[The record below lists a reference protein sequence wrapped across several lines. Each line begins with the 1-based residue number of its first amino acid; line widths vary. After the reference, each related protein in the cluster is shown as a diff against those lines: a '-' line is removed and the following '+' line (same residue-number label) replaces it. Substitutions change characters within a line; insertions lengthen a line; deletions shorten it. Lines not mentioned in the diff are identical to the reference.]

1 MKKVIGLLTFL
12 LVFVVGL
19 GFFYSKDS
27 CVMEFFIREF
37 NTTVNI
43 TTKPQ
48 NIENNI
54 IEIQKIAKKNKI
66 SFIKEVYIPK
76 NSLKEKQKINIFI
89 YLDDATWFKKSFK
102 NIDIDEN
109 DNGINKFKNVN
120 KNSLLT
126 SKKIDFIDYSKI
138 ENLIFNGDYHIKGTP
153 SNVQKFINE
162 LNSRQDLGIDTS
174 VDKSFSVA
182 SEVTQKQAIL
192 YVMLILVIIFAL
204 LFSIV
209 IYNSSLSKE
218 ISIISLLG
226 HDKLSFCYKKAMNL
240 LEIPILISLIGMFSF
255 LFYLTNPDS
264 MIGFLISIKPILLLL
279 GVIGFTLILFYF
291 LMLYFRVKNV
301 STISWLKGYKKRYK
315 ISPVIFKV
323 ISFSVVLYLFV
334 VTVFGLSDYVTSTSY
349 FDAWEKSKN
358 YANIACAW
366 PWTYVENDDKFE
378 KIVVPKLNNLWD
390 ELDSKGAILFFAPNI
405 QYENDDEYLDKQAFR
420 GRYAYIN
427 QNYLELNRLFDAQD
441 KPLDNYTSNS
451 NEWIIFVPENISIT
465 DNDRQNIRKSHVFNC
480 TTKQENVS
488 EKYIKIK
495 GNQQVFTF
503 DSQQKINSPDILN
516 YALIMVN
523 GKELVATGEIKLP
536 SLVNGKFHP
545 YISNPNKCYEYL
557 KPVIQ
562 KTGSSPYILYVK
574 SVYDEVIEKIEMY
587 KTETIIY
594 LLGFLLS
601 VLVLFVTIKIDEESY
616 FYNYG
621 QRIYVSRLLGYDFK
635 SIHKSKLI
643 QIIVGFIVSVII
655 CFMIILFTIYFRSFG
670 FFEPRDGWSL
680 RKLVICLIMSI
691 ISIIICFI
699 YEIIN
704 VKKNEKSLVRKIKE
718 GN

>member
-19 GFFYSKDS
+19 GFFYSNDS
-27 CVMEFFIREF
+27 RFMEFFIREF

-48 NIENNI
+48 NVENNI
-54 IEIQKIAKKNKI
+54 LEIQKIAKKNKI

-89 YLDDATWFKKSFK
+89 YLNDARWFKKSFK
-102 NIDIDEN
+102 NIDIVED
-109 DNGINKFKNVN
+109 DNGINKFKNVT

-138 ENLIFNGDYHIKGTP
+138 NDYTFNGDYHIKGSP
-153 SNVQKFINE
+153 SDVLEFMNE
-162 LNSRQDLGIDTS
+162 LNNRQDLGIDAI
-174 VDKSFSVA
+174 VDKSFTVA

-204 LFSIV
+204 LFSFV

-226 HDKLSFCYKKAMNL
+226 HNELKFCYKKAVDL
-240 LEIPILISLIGMFSF
+240 LAIPILISWLGMFSF

-264 MIGFLISIKPILLLL
+264 IIGFLISIKPILLLL
-279 GVIGFTLILFYF
+279 GLIGFTLILFYF

-405 QYENDDEYLDKQAFR
+405 QHENDDEYLNNQVFR

-427 QNYLELNRLFDAQD
+427 KNYLELNNLVDEKDR
-441 KPLDNYTSNS
+441 PLAKYTSNS

-488 EKYIKIK
+488 EKYITIK

-523 GKELVATGEIKLP
+523 GKELVPTGEIKLP

-545 YISNPNKCYEYL
+545 YISNPTKCYEYL

-562 KTGSSPYILYVK
+562 KTGSSPYILYVT

-601 VLVLFVTIKIDEESY
+601 VLVLFVTIKIDGESY

-621 QRIYVSRLLGYDFK
+621 QKIYVSRLLGYGFK

-643 QIIVGFIVSVII
+643 QIIVGFIVSVSI

-670 FFEPRDGWSL
+670 FFEPRDGWNL
-680 RKLVICLIMSI
+680 RKLLICLIMSI
-691 ISIIICFI
+691 ISIIICFM

-704 VKKNEKSLVRKIKE
+704 VKKNEKSLVTKIKE

>member
-19 GFFYSKDS
+19 GFFYSNDS
-27 CVMEFFIREF
+27 RFMEFFIREF

-48 NIENNI
+48 NVENNI
-54 IEIQKIAKKNKI
+54 LEIQKIAKKNKI
-66 SFIKEVYIPK
+66 SFVKEVYIPK

-89 YLDDATWFKKSFK
+89 YLNDARWFKKSFK
-102 NIDIDEN
+102 NIDIVED
-109 DNGINKFKNVN
+109 DNGINKFKNVT

-138 ENLIFNGDYHIKGTP
+138 NDYTLNGDYHIKGSP
-153 SNVQKFINE
+153 SDVLEFMNE
-162 LNSRQDLGIDTS
+162 LNNRQDLGIDAI

-204 LFSIV
+204 LFSFV

-226 HDKLSFCYKKAMNL
+226 HNKLKFCYKKAVDL
-240 LEIPILISLIGMFSF
+240 LAIPILISWIGMFGV
-255 LFYLTNPDS
+255 LVYLTNPDS
-264 MIGFLISIKPILLLL
+264 MIGFLISIKQIFLLL
-279 GVIGFTLILFYF
+279 GVIGFSLILFYF
-291 LMLYFRVKNV
+291 FMLYFRVKNV

-315 ISPVIFKV
+315 MSPVIFKV

-358 YANIACAW
+358 YANLACAW

-390 ELDSKGAILFFAPNI
+390 ELDSNGAILFFAPNI
-405 QYENDDEYLDKQAFR
+405 QYENDDEYLNSQAFR

-427 QNYLELNRLFDAQD
+427 ENYLELNSLFDEQD
-441 KPLDNYTSNS
+441 KPLDKYSSNS
-451 NEWIIFVPENISIT
+451 NEWIIFVPENILIT
-465 DNDRQNIRKSHVFNC
+465 EHDRQNIRKSHIFNC
-480 TTKQENVS
+480 TNKKDNVS

-495 GNQQVFTF
+495 GKQHAFTF
-503 DSQQKINSPDILN
+503 DCQQKINRPAKLN
-516 YALIMVN
+516 YVLIMVN
-523 GKELVATGEIKLP
+523 GKELVPTGEIKLP

-545 YISNPNKCYEYL
+545 YISNPNKCFEYL
-557 KPVIQ
+557 KSVIQ
-562 KTGSSPYILYVK
+562 KTGSSPYILYVT

-635 SIHKSKLI
+635 SIHKSKII

-670 FFEPRDGWSL
+670 FFEPRDGWNL
-680 RKLVICLIMSI
+680 RKLVICLIISI

-704 VKKNEKSLVRKIKE
+704 VKKNEKNLVRKIKE

>member
-1 MKKVIGLLTFL
+1 MKKIIGLLTFL
-12 LVFVVGL
+12 LIFVVGL

-27 CVMEFFIREF
+27 RFMEFFIREF

-48 NIENNI
+48 NIGNNI

-89 YLDDATWFKKSFK
+89 YLDDARWFKKSFK
-102 NIDIDEN
+102 NIDIDED
-109 DNGINKFKNVN
+109 DNGINKFKSVN
-120 KNSLLT
+120 KNSFLT
-126 SKKIDFIDYSKI
+126 SKKIDFIDYSRI
-138 ENLIFNGDYHIKGTP
+138 ENLTFNGDYHIKGTP
-153 SNVQKFINE
+153 SNVQKFISE
-162 LNSRQDLGIDTS
+162 LNTRPDLGIDTS

-204 LFSIV
+204 LFSFV

-240 LEIPILISLIGMFSF
+240 LAIPILISWLGMFSF

-279 GVIGFTLILFYF
+279 GLIGFTLILFYF

-315 ISPVIFKV
+315 MSPVIFKV

-334 VTVFGLSDYVTSTSY
+334 VTVFGLRDYVTSTSY

-390 ELDSKGAILFFAPNI
+390 DLDSKGAILFFAPNI
-405 QYENDDEYLDKQAFR
+405 QHENDDEYLNNQFFR

-427 QNYLELNRLFDAQD
+427 KNYLELNNLVDEKDR
-441 KPLDNYTSNS
+441 PLAKYTSNS

-465 DNDRQNIRKSHVFNC
+465 DNDRKNIRKSHIFNC
-480 TTKQENVS
+480 VNQKDDVS

-495 GNQQVFTF
+495 KKQYVFTF
-503 DSQQKINSPDILN
+503 DCQQKINSPDILN

-523 GKELVATGEIKLP
+523 GKELVPTGEIKLP

-562 KTGSSPYILYVK
+562 KTQSSDYILYVT

-601 VLVLFVTIKIDEESY
+601 ALVLFVTIKIDEESY

-621 QRIYVSRLLGYDFK
+621 QRIYVSRLLGYGFK
-635 SIHKSKLI
+635 SIHKSKII

-670 FFEPRDGWSL
+670 FFEPRDGWNL

>member
-19 GFFYSKDS
+19 GFFYSNDS
-27 CVMEFFIREF
+27 RFMEFFIREF

-48 NIENNI
+48 NVENNI
-54 IEIQKIAKKNKI
+54 LEIQKIAKKNKI

-89 YLDDATWFKKSFK
+89 YLEDARWFKKSFK
-102 NIDIDEN
+102 NIDIVED
-109 DNGINKFKNVN
+109 DNGINKFKNVT

-138 ENLIFNGDYHIKGTP
+138 NDYTFNGDYHIKGSP
-153 SNVQKFINE
+153 SDVLEFMNE
-162 LNSRQDLGIDTS
+162 LNNRQDLGIDAI

-192 YVMLILVIIFAL
+192 YVMLILVIIFAI
-204 LFSIV
+204 LFSFV

-226 HDKLSFCYKKAMNL
+226 HNKLKFCYKKAVDL
-240 LEIPILISLIGMFSF
+240 LAIPILISWIGMFGV
-255 LFYLTNPDS
+255 LVYLTNSDS
-264 MIGFLISIKPILLLL
+264 MIGFLISIKQIFLLL
-279 GVIGFTLILFYF
+279 GVIGFSLILFYF
-291 LMLYFRVKNV
+291 FMLYFRVKNV

-315 ISPVIFKV
+315 MSPVIFKV
-323 ISFSVVLYLFV
+323 ISFSIVLYLFV
-334 VTVFGLSDYVTSTSY
+334 VTVFGLSDYITSTSY

-358 YANIACAW
+358 YANLACAW

-390 ELDSKGAILFFAPNI
+390 ELDSNGAILFFAPNI
-405 QYENDDEYLDKQAFR
+405 QYENDDEYLNSQAFR

-427 QNYLELNRLFDAQD
+427 ENYLELNSLFDEQD
-441 KPLDNYTSNS
+441 KPLDKYSSNS
-451 NEWIIFVPENISIT
+451 NEWIIFVPENILIT
-465 DNDRQNIRKSHVFNC
+465 EHDRQNIRKSHIFNC
-480 TTKQENVS
+480 TNKKDNVS

-495 GNQQVFTF
+495 GKQHAFTF
-503 DSQQKINSPDILN
+503 DCQQKINRPAKLN
-516 YALIMVN
+516 YVLIMVN
-523 GKELVATGEIKLP
+523 GKELAPTREIKIP

-545 YISNPNKCYEYL
+545 YIPNPNKGYDYL
-557 KPVIQ
+557 KPAIQ
-562 KTGSSPYILYVK
+562 KTQSSDYILFVT
-574 SVYDEVIEKIEMY
+574 SVYDEVVEKIEMY
-587 KTETIIY
+587 KTETTIY
-594 LLGFLLS
+594 FLGFLLS
-601 VLVLFVTIKIDEESY
+601 VLILFVTIKIDEESY

-621 QRIYVSRLLGYDFK
+621 QKIYVSRLLGYGFK
-635 SIHKSKLI
+635 SIHKSKII

-670 FFEPRDGWSL
+670 FFEPRDGWNL

>member
-1 MKKVIGLLTFL
+1 M
-12 LVFVVGL
+12 
-19 GFFYSKDS
+19 
-27 CVMEFFIREF
+27 
-37 NTTVNI
+37 
-43 TTKPQ
+43 
-48 NIENNI
+48 
-54 IEIQKIAKKNKI
+54 
-66 SFIKEVYIPK
+66 
-76 NSLKEKQKINIFI
+76 
-89 YLDDATWFKKSFK
+89 
-102 NIDIDEN
+102 
-109 DNGINKFKNVN
+109 
-120 KNSLLT
+120 
-126 SKKIDFIDYSKI
+126 
-138 ENLIFNGDYHIKGTP
+138 
-153 SNVQKFINE
+153 
-162 LNSRQDLGIDTS
+162 
-174 VDKSFSVA
+174 
-182 SEVTQKQAIL
+182 
-192 YVMLILVIIFAL
+192 
-204 LFSIV
+204 
-209 IYNSSLSKE
+209 
-218 ISIISLLG
+218 
-226 HDKLSFCYKKAMNL
+226 
-240 LEIPILISLIGMFSF
+240 
-255 LFYLTNPDS
+255 
-264 MIGFLISIKPILLLL
+264 
-279 GVIGFTLILFYF
+279 
-291 LMLYFRVKNV
+291 
-301 STISWLKGYKKRYK
+301 
-315 ISPVIFKV
+315 IFKV

-405 QYENDDEYLDKQAFR
+405 QYVNDDEYLNNQVFM

-427 QNYLELNRLFDAQD
+427 KNYLELNNLVDEKD
-441 KPLDNYTSNS
+441 KPLAKYTPNS

-465 DNDRQNIRKSHVFNC
+465 DNDRQNIRKSHVLNC
-480 TTKQENVS
+480 TTKQDNVS

-495 GNQQVFTF
+495 EKQHVFTF
-503 DSQQKINSPDILN
+503 DSQQKINNPDILN

-523 GKELVATGEIKLP
+523 GKELVPTGEIKLP

-545 YISNPNKCYEYL
+545 YISNPTKCYEYL

-562 KTGSSPYILYVK
+562 KTGSSPYILYVT

-601 VLVLFVTIKIDEESY
+601 VLVLFVTIKIDGESY

-621 QRIYVSRLLGYDFK
+621 QKIYVSRLLGYGFK

-643 QIIVGFIVSVII
+643 QIIVGFIVSVSI

-704 VKKNEKSLVRKIKE
+704 VKKNEKSLVTKIKE

>member
-1 MKKVIGLLTFL
+1 
-12 LVFVVGL
+12 
-19 GFFYSKDS
+19 
-27 CVMEFFIREF
+27 
-37 NTTVNI
+37 
-43 TTKPQ
+43 
-48 NIENNI
+48 
-54 IEIQKIAKKNKI
+54 
-66 SFIKEVYIPK
+66 
-76 NSLKEKQKINIFI
+76 LKEKQKINIFI
-89 YLDDATWFKKSFK
+89 YLDDVKWFKKSFK
-102 NIDIDEN
+102 NIDIVKD
-109 DNGINKFKNVN
+109 DNGINKFKNVT

-126 SKKIDFIDYSKI
+126 SKKNDFIDYSKI
-138 ENLIFNGDYHIKGTP
+138 NDYTFNGDYHIKGSP
-153 SNVQKFINE
+153 SDVLEFMNE
-162 LNSRQDLGIDTS
+162 LNNRQDLGIDAI

-204 LFSIV
+204 LYSLV

-226 HDKLSFCYKKAMNL
+226 HNKLKFCYKKAVDL
-240 LEIPILISLIGMFSF
+240 LAIPILISWIGMFGV
-255 LFYLTNPDS
+255 LVYLTNPDS
-264 MIGFLISIKPILLLL
+264 MIGFLISIKPIFLLL
-279 GVIGFTLILFYF
+279 GVIGFSLILFYF
-291 LMLYFRVKNV
+291 FMLYFRVKNV

-315 ISPVIFKV
+315 MSPVIFKV
-323 ISFSVVLYLFV
+323 ISFSIVLYLFV
-334 VTVFGLSDYVTSTSY
+334 VTVFGLSDYITSTSY

-358 YANIACAW
+358 YANLACAW

-390 ELDSKGAILFFAPNI
+390 ELDSNGAILFFAPNI
-405 QYENDDEYLDKQAFR
+405 QYENDDEYLNSQAFR

-427 QNYLELNRLFDAQD
+427 ENYLELNSLFDEQD
-441 KPLDNYTSNS
+441 KPLDKYSSNS
-451 NEWIIFVPENISIT
+451 NEWIIFVPENILIT
-465 DNDRQNIRKSHVFNC
+465 EHDRQNIRKSHIFNC
-480 TTKQENVS
+480 TNKKDNVS

-495 GNQQVFTF
+495 GKQHAFTF
-503 DSQQKINSPDILN
+503 DCQQKINRPAKLN
-516 YALIMVN
+516 YVLIMVK
-523 GKELVATGEIKLP
+523 GKELAPTGEIKIS

-557 KPVIQ
+557 KPVIE
-562 KTGSSPYILYVK
+562 KTESSPYILYVT
-574 SVYDEVIEKIEMY
+574 SVYDEVVEKIEMY

-621 QRIYVSRLLGYDFK
+621 QRIYVSILMGYDFK
-635 SIHKSKLI
+635 SIHKSKII
-643 QIIVGFIVSVII
+643 QIIVGFLVSVII

-670 FFEPRDGWSL
+670 FFEPRDGWNL
-680 RKLVICLIMSI
+680 RKLVIYLIMSI

-704 VKKNEKSLVRKIKE
+704 VKNNEKSLVRKIKE

>member
-27 CVMEFFIREF
+27 RFMEFFIREF

-48 NIENNI
+48 NIGNNI

-89 YLDDATWFKKSFK
+89 YLDDARWFKKSFK
-102 NIDIDEN
+102 NIDIVED
-109 DNGINKFKNVN
+109 DNGINKFKNVT

-138 ENLIFNGDYHIKGTP
+138 NDYTFNGDYHIKGSP
-153 SNVQKFINE
+153 SDVLEFMNE
-162 LNSRQDLGIDTS
+162 LNSRQDLGIDAI

-204 LFSIV
+204 LFSFV

-226 HDKLSFCYKKAMNL
+226 HNELKFCYKKAVDL
-240 LEIPILISLIGMFSF
+240 LAIPILISWIGMFGV

-264 MIGFLISIKPILLLL
+264 MIGFLISIKQIFLLL
-279 GVIGFTLILFYF
+279 GVIGFSLILFYF
-291 LMLYFRVKNV
+291 FMLYFRVKNV

-323 ISFSVVLYLFV
+323 ISLSIVLYLLT
-334 VTVFGLSDYVTSTSY
+334 VTVFGLNDYLTSTSY

-358 YANIACAW
+358 YANVACAW

-405 QYENDDEYLDKQAFR
+405 QYENDDEYLNKRAFK

-427 QNYLELNRLFDAQD
+427 KNYVEINNLVDSQN
-441 KPLDNYTSNS
+441 KPLTTHTPNS
-451 NEWIIFVPENISIT
+451 NEWIIFVPENITIT
-465 DNDRQNIRKSHVFNC
+465 EFDKQNIRKSHIFNC
-480 TTKQENVS
+480 VNQKDDVS

-495 GNQQVFTF
+495 KKQYVFTF
-503 DSQQKINSPDILN
+503 DCQQNIISPDIFN
-516 YALIMVN
+516 YVLVMVN
-523 GKELVATGEIKLP
+523 GKELAPTREIKIP

-545 YISNPNKCYEYL
+545 YIPNPNNGYDYL
-557 KPVIQ
+557 KPAIQ
-562 KTGSSPYILYVK
+562 KTQSSDYILFVT
-574 SVYDEVIEKIEMY
+574 SVYDEVVEKIEMY
-587 KTETIIY
+587 KTETTIY
-594 LLGFLLS
+594 FLGFLLS
-601 VLVLFVTIKIDEESY
+601 VLILFVTIKIDEESY

-621 QRIYVSRLLGYDFK
+621 QKIYVSRLLGYGFK
-635 SIHKSKLI
+635 SIHKSKIL
-643 QIIVGFIVSVII
+643 QIIVGFIISIII
-655 CFMIILFTIYFRSFG
+655 CYMIILFTIYFRNFE

-680 RKLVICLIMSI
+680 RKLLICLLMYSA
-691 ISIIICFI
+691 SIIICFI

-704 VKKNEKSLVRKIKE
+704 IKKNEKSLMKKLKE

>member
-89 YLDDATWFKKSFK
+89 YLDDVTWFKKSFK

-138 ENLIFNGDYHIKGTP
+138 ENLTFNGDYHIKGTP

-192 YVMLILVIIFAL
+192 YIMLILVIIFAL
-204 LFSIV
+204 LFSVV

-226 HDKLSFCYKKAMNL
+226 HDKLSFCYKKSMNL
-240 LEIPILISLIGMFSF
+240 LAIPILISWLGMFSF

-264 MIGFLISIKPILLLL
+264 MIGFLISIKTILLLL

-291 LMLYFRVKNV
+291 
-301 STISWLKGYKKRYK
+301 
-315 ISPVIFKV
+315 
-323 ISFSVVLYLFV
+323 
-334 VTVFGLSDYVTSTSY
+334 
-349 FDAWEKSKN
+349 
-358 YANIACAW
+358 
-366 PWTYVENDDKFE
+366 
-378 KIVVPKLNNLWD
+378 
-390 ELDSKGAILFFAPNI
+390 
-405 QYENDDEYLDKQAFR
+405 
-420 GRYAYIN
+420 
-427 QNYLELNRLFDAQD
+427 
-441 KPLDNYTSNS
+441 
-451 NEWIIFVPENISIT
+451 
-465 DNDRQNIRKSHVFNC
+465 
-480 TTKQENVS
+480 
-488 EKYIKIK
+488 
-495 GNQQVFTF
+495 
-503 DSQQKINSPDILN
+503 
-516 YALIMVN
+516 
-523 GKELVATGEIKLP
+523 
-536 SLVNGKFHP
+536 
-545 YISNPNKCYEYL
+545 
-557 KPVIQ
+557 
-562 KTGSSPYILYVK
+562 
-574 SVYDEVIEKIEMY
+574 
-587 KTETIIY
+587 
-594 LLGFLLS
+594 
-601 VLVLFVTIKIDEESY
+601 
-616 FYNYG
+616 
-621 QRIYVSRLLGYDFK
+621 
-635 SIHKSKLI
+635 
-643 QIIVGFIVSVII
+643 
-655 CFMIILFTIYFRSFG
+655 IIL
-670 FFEPRDGWSL
+670 
-680 RKLVICLIMSI
+680 
-691 ISIIICFI
+691 
-699 YEIIN
+699 
-704 VKKNEKSLVRKIKE
+704 
-718 GN
+718 

>member
-27 CVMEFFIREF
+27 RFMEFFIREF

-48 NIENNI
+48 NIGNNI

-89 YLDDATWFKKSFK
+89 YLDDARWFKKSFK

-109 DNGINKFKNVN
+109 YNGINRFKNVT

-138 ENLIFNGDYHIKGTP
+138 NDYTFNGDYHIKGSP
-153 SNVQKFINE
+153 SDVLEFMNE
-162 LNSRQDLGIDTS
+162 LNSRQDLGIDAI

-204 LFSIV
+204 LFSFV

-226 HDKLSFCYKKAMNL
+226 HNELKFCYKKAMNL

-405 QYENDDEYLDKQAFR
+405 QHENDDEYLNNQVFR

-427 QNYLELNRLFDAQD
+427 ENYLELNNLVDEKDR
-441 KPLDNYTSNS
+441 PLAKYTSNS

-480 TTKQENVS
+480 TTKQDNVS

-523 GKELVATGEIKLP
+523 GKELVPTGEIKLP

-562 KTGSSPYILYVK
+562 KTGSSPYILYVT
-574 SVYDEVIEKIEMY
+574 SVYDGVIEKIEMY
-587 KTETIIY
+587 KIETIIY

-601 VLVLFVTIKIDEESY
+601 VLILFVTIKIDEESY

-621 QRIYVSRLLGYDFK
+621 QKIYVSRLL
-635 SIHKSKLI
+635 
-643 QIIVGFIVSVII
+643 
-655 CFMIILFTIYFRSFG
+655 
-670 FFEPRDGWSL
+670 
-680 RKLVICLIMSI
+680 
-691 ISIIICFI
+691 
-699 YEIIN
+699 
-704 VKKNEKSLVRKIKE
+704 
-718 GN
+718 

>member
-12 LVFVVGL
+12 LIFVVGL

-27 CVMEFFIREF
+27 RFMEFFIREF

-48 NIENNI
+48 NIGNNI

-76 NSLKEKQKINIFI
+76 NSLKEKQKISIFI
-89 YLDDATWFKKSFK
+89 YLDDAKWFMKSFK
-102 NIDIDEN
+102 NIDIVED
-109 DNGINKFKNVN
+109 DNGINKFKNVGR
-120 KNSLLT
+120 NSLLT

-138 ENLIFNGDYHIKGTP
+138 NDYTFNGDYHIKGSP
-153 SNVQKFINE
+153 SDVLEFMNE
-162 LNSRQDLGIDTS
+162 LNNRQDLGIDAI

-204 LFSIV
+204 LFSFV

-226 HDKLSFCYKKAMNL
+226 HNKLKFCYKKAVDL
-240 LEIPILISLIGMFSF
+240 LAIPILISWIGMFGV
-255 LFYLTNPDS
+255 LFYLINPDS
-264 MIGFLISIKPILLLL
+264 MIGFLISIKQIFLLL
-279 GVIGFTLILFYF
+279 GVIGFSLILFYF
-291 LMLYFRVKNV
+291 FMLYFRVKNV

-315 ISPVIFKV
+315 MSPVIFKV

-334 VTVFGLSDYVTSTSY
+334 VTVFGLRDYVTSTSY

-378 KIVVPKLNNLWD
+378 KVVVPKLNNLWD

-562 KTGSSPYILYVK
+562 KTGSSPYILYVT

-643 QIIVGFIVSVII
+643 QIIVGFIVSVSI

-670 FFEPRDGWSL
+670 FFEPRDGWNL
-680 RKLVICLIMSI
+680 RKLLICLIMSI
-691 ISIIICFI
+691 ISIIICFM

-704 VKKNEKSLVRKIKE
+704 VKKNEKSLVTKIKE

>member
-19 GFFYSKDS
+19 GFFYSNDS
-27 CVMEFFIREF
+27 RFMEFFIREF
-37 NTTVNI
+37 NTTLNI

-48 NIENNI
+48 NVENNI
-54 IEIQKIAKKNKI
+54 LEIQKIAKINKI

-76 NSLKEKQKINIFI
+76 NSLKEKQKINLFI
-89 YLDDATWFKKSFK
+89 YLDDARWFMKSFK
-102 NIDIDEN
+102 NIDIIEN
-109 DNGINKFKNVN
+109 DNGINKFKNVT

-138 ENLIFNGDYHIKGTP
+138 NDYTFNGDYHIKGSP
-153 SNVQKFINE
+153 SDVLEFMNE
-162 LNSRQDLGIDTS
+162 LNNRQDLGIDAI

-204 LFSIV
+204 LFSFV

-226 HDKLSFCYKKAMNL
+226 HNKLKFCYKKAVDL
-240 LEIPILISLIGMFSF
+240 LAIPILISWIGMFGV
-255 LFYLTNPDS
+255 LVYLTNPDS
-264 MIGFLISIKPILLLL
+264 MIGFLISIKPIFLLL
-279 GVIGFTLILFYF
+279 GVIGFSLILFYF
-291 LMLYFRVKNV
+291 FMLYFRVKNV

-315 ISPVIFKV
+315 MSPVIFKV
-323 ISFSVVLYLFV
+323 ISFSIVLYLFV
-334 VTVFGLSDYVTSTSY
+334 VTVFGLSDYITSTSY

-390 ELDSKGAILFFAPNI
+390 ELDSNGAILFFAPNI
-405 QYENDDEYLDKQAFR
+405 QYENDDEYLNSQAFR

-427 QNYLELNRLFDAQD
+427 ENYLELNSLFDEQD
-441 KPLDNYTSNS
+441 KPLDKYSSNS
-451 NEWIIFVPENISIT
+451 NEWIIFVPENILIT
-465 DNDRQNIRKSHVFNC
+465 ENDRQNIRKSHVFNC

-495 GNQQVFTF
+495 GNQQIFTF

-523 GKELVATGEIKLP
+523 GKELVPTGEIKLP

-562 KTGSSPYILYVK
+562 KTGSSPYILYVT
-574 SVYDEVIEKIEMY
+574 SVYDEVVEKIEMY

-621 QRIYVSRLLGYDFK
+621 QRIYVSILMGYDFK
-635 SIHKSKLI
+635 SIHKSKII
-643 QIIVGFIVSVII
+643 QIIVGFLVSVII

-670 FFEPRDGWSL
+670 FFEPRDGWNL

-704 VKKNEKSLVRKIKE
+704 VKNNEKSLVRKIKE

>member
-19 GFFYSKDS
+19 GFFYSNDS
-27 CVMEFFIREF
+27 RFMEFFIREF
-37 NTTVNI
+37 NTTLNI

-48 NIENNI
+48 NVENNI
-54 IEIQKIAKKNKI
+54 LEIQKIAKINKI

-76 NSLKEKQKINIFI
+76 NSLKEKQKINLFI
-89 YLDDATWFKKSFK
+89 YLDDARWFMKSFK
-102 NIDIDEN
+102 NIDIIEN
-109 DNGINKFKNVN
+109 DNGINKFKNVGR
-120 KNSLLT
+120 NSILT
-126 SKKIDFIDYSKI
+126 SKKIGFIDYSKI
-138 ENLIFNGDYHIKGTP
+138 SNHTFNGDYHIKGSP
-153 SNVQKFINE
+153 SDVLKFINE
-162 LNSRQDLGIDTS
+162 LNSRQDLGIDAI

-204 LFSIV
+204 LFSFV

-226 HDKLSFCYKKAMNL
+226 HNKLKFCYKKAVDL
-240 LEIPILISLIGMFSF
+240 LAIPILISWIGMFGV
-255 LFYLTNPDS
+255 LVYLTNPDS
-264 MIGFLISIKPILLLL
+264 MIGFLISIKQIFLLL
-279 GVIGFTLILFYF
+279 GVIGFSLILFYF
-291 LMLYFRVKNV
+291 FMLYFRVKNV

-315 ISPVIFKV
+315 MSPVIFKV
-323 ISFSVVLYLFV
+323 ISFSIVLYLFV
-334 VTVFGLSDYVTSTSY
+334 VTVFGLSDYITSTSY

-358 YANIACAW
+358 YANLACAW

-390 ELDSKGAILFFAPNI
+390 ELDSNGAILFFAPNI
-405 QYENDDEYLDKQAFR
+405 QYENDDEYLKSQAFR

-427 QNYLELNRLFDAQD
+427 ENYLELNSLFDEQD
-441 KPLDNYTSNS
+441 KPIDKYSSNS
-451 NEWIIFVPENISIT
+451 NEWIIFVPENILIT
-465 DNDRQNIRKSHVFNC
+465 EHDRQNIRKSHIFNC
-480 TTKQENVS
+480 TNKKDNVS

-495 GNQQVFTF
+495 GKQHAFTF
-503 DSQQKINSPDILN
+503 DCQQKINRPAKLN
-516 YALIMVN
+516 YVLIMVN
-523 GKELVATGEIKLP
+523 GKELAPTGEIKIS

-557 KPVIQ
+557 KPVIE
-562 KTGSSPYILYVK
+562 KTESSPYILYVT
-574 SVYDEVIEKIEMY
+574 SVYDEVVEKIEMY
-587 KTETIIY
+587 KIETIIY

-601 VLVLFVTIKIDEESY
+601 VLILFVTIKIDEESY

-621 QRIYVSRLLGYDFK
+621 QKIYVSRLLGYGFK
-635 SIHKSKLI
+635 SIHKSKII

-670 FFEPRDGWSL
+670 FFEPRDGWNL

>member
-27 CVMEFFIREF
+27 RFMEFFIREF

-48 NIENNI
+48 NIGNNI

-89 YLDDATWFKKSFK
+89 YLDDARWFKKSFK

-109 DNGINKFKNVN
+109 YNGINRFKNVT

-138 ENLIFNGDYHIKGTP
+138 NDYTFNGDYHIKGSP
-153 SNVQKFINE
+153 SDVLEFMNE
-162 LNSRQDLGIDTS
+162 LNSRQDLGIDAI

-204 LFSIV
+204 LFSFV

-240 LEIPILISLIGMFSF
+240 LAIPILISWLGMFSF

-264 MIGFLISIKPILLLL
+264 IIGFLISIKPILLLL
-279 GVIGFTLILFYF
+279 GLIGFTLILFYF

-405 QYENDDEYLDKQAFR
+405 QHENDDEYLNNQVFR

-427 QNYLELNRLFDAQD
+427 KNYLELNNLVDEKDR
-441 KPLDNYTSNS
+441 PLAKYTSNS

-480 TTKQENVS
+480 TTKQDNVS
-488 EKYIKIK
+488 EK
-495 GNQQVFTF
+495 
-503 DSQQKINSPDILN
+503 
-516 YALIMVN
+516 
-523 GKELVATGEIKLP
+523 
-536 SLVNGKFHP
+536 
-545 YISNPNKCYEYL
+545 
-557 KPVIQ
+557 
-562 KTGSSPYILYVK
+562 
-574 SVYDEVIEKIEMY
+574 
-587 KTETIIY
+587 
-594 LLGFLLS
+594 
-601 VLVLFVTIKIDEESY
+601 
-616 FYNYG
+616 
-621 QRIYVSRLLGYDFK
+621 
-635 SIHKSKLI
+635 
-643 QIIVGFIVSVII
+643 
-655 CFMIILFTIYFRSFG
+655 
-670 FFEPRDGWSL
+670 
-680 RKLVICLIMSI
+680 
-691 ISIIICFI
+691 
-699 YEIIN
+699 
-704 VKKNEKSLVRKIKE
+704 
-718 GN
+718 

>member
-12 LVFVVGL
+12 LIFVGGL

-27 CVMEFFIREF
+27 RLMEFFIREF

-89 YLDDATWFKKSFK
+89 YLDDARWFKKSFK

-120 KNSLLT
+120 KNSILT
-126 SKKIDFIDYSKI
+126 SKKIDFIDYSRI
-138 ENLIFNGDYHIKGTP
+138 ENLTFNGDYHIKGTP

-192 YVMLILVIIFAL
+192 YVMFILVIIFAL
-204 LFSIV
+204 LFSVV

-240 LEIPILISLIGMFSF
+240 LAIPILISWLGMFSF

-291 LMLYFRVKNV
+291 LMLYFRVNNV

-405 QYENDDEYLDKQAFR
+405 KYENDDEYLNNQVFR

-427 QNYLELNRLFDAQD
+427 KNYLELNNLVDEKD
-441 KPLDNYTSNS
+441 KPLAKYTSNS

-523 GKELVATGEIKLP
+523 GKELVPTGEIKLP

-562 KTGSSPYILYVK
+562 KTQSSPYILYVT

-635 SIHKSKLI
+635 SIHKSKII
-643 QIIVGFIVSVII
+643 QIIVGFILSVII

-670 FFEPRDGWSL
+670 FFEPRDGWNL

>member
-1 MKKVIGLLTFL
+1 MKKIIRLLTFL
-12 LVFVVGL
+12 LIFAVGI
-19 GFFYSKDS
+19 GFFFYKDS
-27 CVMEFFIREF
+27 RLMELFIREF
-37 NTTVNI
+37 DTTVNI

-48 NIENNI
+48 NTEKNI
-54 IEIQKIAKKNKI
+54 LEIQKIAKKNKI
-66 SFIKEVYIPK
+66 SFIKEVYKPK
-76 NSLKEKQKINIFI
+76 NSLKEKQKINIFV
-89 YLDDATWFKKSFK
+89 YLDDARWFKKSFK

-109 DNGINKFKNVN
+109 YNGINRFKNVIEH
-120 KNSLLT
+120 SILT
-126 SKKIDFIDYSKI
+126 SKEVDFIEYSKI
-138 ENLIFNGDYHIKGTP
+138 ENHTFNGDYHINGTP
-153 SNVQKFINE
+153 SNIGKFIDE
-162 LNSRQDLGIDTS
+162 LNGRKELEIDATI
-174 VDKSFSVA
+174 DKSFSVA
-182 SEVTQKQAIL
+182 SEITQKQAIL
-192 YVMLILVIIFAL
+192 YAMLILIIVFAL
-204 LFSIV
+204 AFSVV

-226 HDKLSFCYKKAMNL
+226 HDKMSFCCKKAMNL
-240 LEIPILISLIGMFSF
+240 LAITILISLMALFGV
-255 LFYLTNPDS
+255 LFYLTHPGS
-264 MIGFLISIKPILLLL
+264 MIGFAIAVKQIFILLALMGILL
-279 GVIGFTLILFYF
+279 TIFYF

-301 STISWLKGYKKRYK
+301 STISWLKGYKKIYK
-315 ISPVIFKV
+315 TSPVIFKV
-323 ISFSVVLYLFV
+323 ISFSVVLYLLT
-334 VTVFGLSDYVTSTSY
+334 VTVFGLNDYLASTSF

-378 KIVVPKLNNLWD
+378 KIVAPKLNNLWD

-405 QYENDDEYLDKQAFR
+405 QYENDDEYLNKQAFR

-427 QNYLELNRLFDAQD
+427 KNYVETTNLVDSQNN
-441 KPLDNYTSNS
+441 PLTTHTPNS
-451 NEWIIFVPENISIT
+451 DEWIVFVPENITIT
-465 DNDRQNIRKSHVFNC
+465 EFDKQNIRKSHVFNC

-495 GNQQVFTF
+495 EKQHVFTF

-523 GKELVATGEIKLP
+523 GKELVPTGEIKLP

-545 YISNPNKCYEYL
+545 YISNPTKCYEYL

-562 KTGSSPYILYVK
+562 KTGSSPYILYVT

-587 KTETIIY
+587 KTETTIY
-594 LLGFLLS
+594 FLGFLLS
-601 VLVLFVTIKIDEESY
+601 VLILFVTIKIDEESY

-621 QRIYVSRLLGYDFK
+621 QKIYVSRLLGYDFK
-635 SIHKSKLI
+635 SIHKSKII
-643 QIIVGFIVSVII
+643 QIIVGFIVSTIT

-670 FFEPRDGWSL
+670 FFEPRDGWNL
-680 RKLVICLIMSI
+680 KKLLICLIMSI
-691 ISIIICFI
+691 ISVIICFI

-704 VKKNEKSLVRKIKE
+704 IKKNEKNLVTKLKE

>member
-19 GFFYSKDS
+19 GFFYSNDS
-27 CVMEFFIREF
+27 RFMEFFIREF

-48 NIENNI
+48 NVENNI
-54 IEIQKIAKKNKI
+54 LEIQKIAKKNKI

-89 YLDDATWFKKSFK
+89 YLDDVKWFKKSFK
-102 NIDIDEN
+102 NIDIVKD
-109 DNGINKFKNVN
+109 DNGINKFKNVT

-138 ENLIFNGDYHIKGTP
+138 NDYTFNGDYHIKGSP
-153 SNVQKFINE
+153 SDVLEFMNE
-162 LNSRQDLGIDTS
+162 LNNRQDLGIDAI

-192 YVMLILVIIFAL
+192 YAMLILIIVFAL
-204 LFSIV
+204 AFSVV

-226 HDKLSFCYKKAMNL
+226 HDKLSFCCKKAMNL
-240 LEIPILISLIGMFSF
+240 LKIPILISLIGMFGV

-264 MIGFLISIKPILLLL
+264 IIGFLVAIKQIFILLLL
-279 GVIGFTLILFYF
+279 IGILLTLMYF

-315 ISPVIFKV
+315 TSPAIFKV
-323 ISFSVVLYLFV
+323 ISLSIVLYLLT
-334 VTVFGLSDYVTSTSY
+334 VTVFGLNDYLTSTSY

-358 YANIACAW
+358 YANVACAW
-366 PWTYVENDDKFE
+366 PWTYVQNDEKFE
-378 KIVVPKLNNLWD
+378 EIVAPKLSSLWD

-405 QYENDDEYLDKQAFR
+405 QYENDDEYLNKQAFK

-427 QNYLELNRLFDAQD
+427 KNYVEINNLVDSQNN
-441 KPLDNYTSNS
+441 PLTTLTPNS
-451 NEWIIFVPENISIT
+451 DEWIVFVPENITIT
-465 DNDRQNIRKSHVFNC
+465 EFDKQNIRKSHIFNC
-480 TTKQENVS
+480 VNQKDDVS

-495 GNQQVFTF
+495 KKQYVFTF
-503 DSQQKINSPDILN
+503 DCQQNIISPDIFN
-516 YALIMVN
+516 YVLVMVN
-523 GKELVATGEIKLP
+523 GKELAPTREIKIP

-545 YISNPNKCYEYL
+545 YISNPNKGYDYL
-557 KPVIQ
+557 KPAIQ
-562 KTGSSPYILYVK
+562 KTQSSDYILFVT
-574 SVYDEVIEKIEMY
+574 SVYDEVVEKIEMY
-587 KTETIIY
+587 KTETTIY
-594 LLGFLLS
+594 FLGFLLS
-601 VLVLFVTIKIDEESY
+601 VLILFVTIKIDEESY

-621 QRIYVSRLLGYDFK
+621 QKIHVSRLLGYDFK
-635 SIHKSKLI
+635 SIHKTKIL

-655 CFMIILFTIYFRSFG
+655 CYMIILFTIYFRNFE

-680 RKLVICLIMSI
+680 RKLLICLIMSI
-691 ISIIICFI
+691 ISVIICFI

>member
-27 CVMEFFIREF
+27 SFMEFFIKEF

-48 NIENNI
+48 NIGNNI

-89 YLDDATWFKKSFK
+89 YLDDARWFMKSFK
-102 NIDIDEN
+102 NIDIVED
-109 DNGINKFKNVN
+109 DNGINKFKSVN
-120 KNSLLT
+120 KNSFLT

-138 ENLIFNGDYHIKGTP
+138 ENLTFNGDYHIKGTP

-378 KIVVPKLNNLWD
+378 KIVVPKLDNLWD

-405 QYENDDEYLDKQAFR
+405 QHENDDEYLNNQVFR

-427 QNYLELNRLFDAQD
+427 KNYLELNNLVDEKDR
-441 KPLDNYTSNS
+441 PLAKYTSNS

-480 TTKQENVS
+480 STKQENVS

-495 GNQQVFTF
+495 GNQQIFTF

-523 GKELVATGEIKLP
+523 GKELVPTGEIKLP

-562 KTGSSPYILYVK
+562 KTGSSPYILYVT

-594 LLGFLLS
+594 LLGFFLS

-635 SIHKSKLI
+635 SIHKSKII

-699 YEIIN
+699 YEINN

>member
-89 YLDDATWFKKSFK
+89 YLDDARWFKKSFK

-109 DNGINKFKNVN
+109 DNGTNKFKNVN

-126 SKKIDFIDYSKI
+126 SKKIDFIDYSRI
-138 ENLIFNGDYHIKGTP
+138 ENLTFNGDYHIKGTP

-182 SEVTQKQAIL
+182 SEITQKQAIL
-192 YVMLILVIIFAL
+192 YAMLILIIVFAL
-204 LFSIV
+204 AFSVV

-226 HDKLSFCYKKAMNL
+226 HDKLSFCCKKAMNL
-240 LEIPILISLIGMFSF
+240 LKIPILISLIGMFGV

-264 MIGFLISIKPILLLL
+264 IIGFLVAIKQIFILLLL
-279 GVIGFTLILFYF
+279 IGILLTLMYF

-315 ISPVIFKV
+315 TSPAIFKV
-323 ISFSVVLYLFV
+323 ISLSIVLYLLT
-334 VTVFGLSDYVTSTSY
+334 VTVFGLNDYLTSTSY

-358 YANIACAW
+358 YANVACAW
-366 PWTYVENDDKFE
+366 PWTYVQNDEKFE
-378 KIVVPKLNNLWD
+378 EIVAPKLSSLWD

-405 QYENDDEYLDKQAFR
+405 QYENDDEYLNKQAFK

-427 QNYLELNRLFDAQD
+427 KNYVEINNLVDSQNN
-441 KPLDNYTSNS
+441 PLTTHTPNS
-451 NEWIIFVPENISIT
+451 DEWIVFVPENITIT
-465 DNDRQNIRKSHVFNC
+465 EFDKQNIRKSHIFNC
-480 TTKQENVS
+480 VNQKDDVS

-495 GNQQVFTF
+495 KKQYVFTF
-503 DSQQKINSPDILN
+503 DCQQNIISPDIFN
-516 YALIMVN
+516 YVLVMVN
-523 GKELVATGEIKLP
+523 GKELAPTREIKIP

-545 YISNPNKCYEYL
+545 YIPNPNKGYDYL
-557 KPVIQ
+557 KQAIQ
-562 KTGSSPYILYVK
+562 KTQSSDYILFVT
-574 SVYDEVIEKIEMY
+574 SVYDEVVEKIEMY
-587 KTETIIY
+587 KTETTIY
-594 LLGFLLS
+594 FLGFLLS
-601 VLVLFVTIKIDEESY
+601 VLILFVTIKIDEESY

-621 QRIYVSRLLGYDFK
+621 QKIHVSRLLGYDFK
-635 SIHKSKLI
+635 SIHKTKIL

-655 CFMIILFTIYFRSFG
+655 CYMIILFTIYFRNFE

-680 RKLVICLIMSI
+680 RKLLICLIMSI
-691 ISIIICFI
+691 ISVIICFI

>member
-1 MKKVIGLLTFL
+1 MKKIIGLLTFL
-12 LVFVVGL
+12 LIFVVEL

-27 CVMEFFIREF
+27 RFMEFFIREF

-48 NIENNI
+48 NIGNNI

-76 NSLKEKQKINIFI
+76 NSLKEKQKISIFI
-89 YLDDATWFKKSFK
+89 YLDDAKWFMKSFK
-102 NIDIDEN
+102 NIDIVED
-109 DNGINKFKNVN
+109 DNGINKFKNVT

-138 ENLIFNGDYHIKGTP
+138 NDYTFNGDYHIKGSP
-153 SNVQKFINE
+153 SDVLEFMNE
-162 LNSRQDLGIDTS
+162 LNNRQDLGIDAI

-204 LFSIV
+204 LFSFV

-226 HDKLSFCYKKAMNL
+226 HNKLKFCYKKAVDL
-240 LEIPILISLIGMFSF
+240 LAIPILISWIGMFGV
-255 LFYLTNPDS
+255 LFYLINPDS
-264 MIGFLISIKPILLLL
+264 MIGFLISIKQIFLLL
-279 GVIGFTLILFYF
+279 GVIGFSLILFYF
-291 LMLYFRVKNV
+291 FMLYFRVKNV

-315 ISPVIFKV
+315 MSPVIFKV

-358 YANIACAW
+358 YANLACAW

-441 KPLDNYTSNS
+441 KPLDNYSSKS
-451 NEWIIFVPENISIT
+451 NEWIVFVPENISIT
-465 DNDRQNIRKSHVFNC
+465 EHDRQNIRKSHIFNC
-480 TTKQENVS
+480 TNKKENVN

-495 GNQQVFTF
+495 GKQHAFTF
-503 DSQQKINSPDILN
+503 DCQQKINSPDKFN
-516 YALIMVN
+516 YVLIMVN
-523 GKELVATGEIKLP
+523 GKELVPTGEIKLS

-545 YISNPNKCYEYL
+545 YILNPNKCYEYL
-557 KPVIQ
+557 KPVIK
-562 KTGSSPYILYVK
+562 KTESSPYILYVTG
-574 SVYDEVIEKIEMY
+574 VYDEVVEKIEMY

-601 VLVLFVTIKIDEESY
+601 VLILFVTIKIDEESY

-621 QRIYVSRLLGYDFK
+621 QKIYVSRLLGYGFK

-643 QIIVGFIVSVII
+643 QIIVGFIVSVSI

-670 FFEPRDGWSL
+670 FFEPRDGWNL
-680 RKLVICLIMSI
+680 RKLLICLIMSI
-691 ISIIICFI
+691 ISIIICFV
-699 YEIIN
+699 YEIFN
-704 VKKNEKSLVRKIKE
+704 VKKNENNLVTKLKE

>member
-1 MKKVIGLLTFL
+1 MKKIIGLLTFL
-12 LVFVVGL
+12 LIFVVEL

-27 CVMEFFIREF
+27 RFMEFFIREF

-48 NIENNI
+48 NIGNNI

-76 NSLKEKQKINIFI
+76 NSLKEKQKISIFI
-89 YLDDATWFKKSFK
+89 YLDDAKWFMKSFK
-102 NIDIDEN
+102 NIDIVED
-109 DNGINKFKNVN
+109 DNGINKFKNVGR
-120 KNSLLT
+120 NSLLT

-138 ENLIFNGDYHIKGTP
+138 NDYTFNGDYHIKGSP
-153 SNVQKFINE
+153 SDVLEFMNE
-162 LNSRQDLGIDTS
+162 LNNRQDLGIDAI

-204 LFSIV
+204 LFSFV

-226 HDKLSFCYKKAMNL
+226 HNKLKFCYKKAVDL
-240 LEIPILISLIGMFSF
+240 LAIPILISWIGMFGV
-255 LFYLTNPDS
+255 LFYLINPDS
-264 MIGFLISIKPILLLL
+264 MIGFLISIKQIFLLL
-279 GVIGFTLILFYF
+279 GVIGFSLILFYF
-291 LMLYFRVKNV
+291 FMLYFRVKNV

-315 ISPVIFKV
+315 MSPVIFKV

-358 YANIACAW
+358 YANLACAW

-405 QYENDDEYLDKQAFR
+405 QYENDDEYLNSQAFR

-427 QNYLELNRLFDAQD
+427 ENYLEQNSLFDEQD
-441 KPLDNYTSNS
+441 KPLDKYSSNS
-451 NEWIIFVPENISIT
+451 NEWIIFVPENILIT
-465 DNDRQNIRKSHVFNC
+465 EHDRQNIRKSHIFNC
-480 TTKQENVS
+480 TNKKDNVS

-495 GNQQVFTF
+495 GKQHAFTF
-503 DSQQKINSPDILN
+503 DCQQKINRPAKLN
-516 YALIMVN
+516 YVLIMVN
-523 GKELVATGEIKLP
+523 GKELAPTGEIKIS

-562 KTGSSPYILYVK
+562 KTGSSPYILYVT

-635 SIHKSKLI
+635 SIHKSKII

>member
-19 GFFYSKDS
+19 GFFYSNDS
-27 CVMEFFIREF
+27 RFMEFFIREF

-48 NIENNI
+48 NVENNI
-54 IEIQKIAKKNKI
+54 LEIQKIAKKNKI

-89 YLDDATWFKKSFK
+89 YLNDARWFKKSFK
-102 NIDIDEN
+102 NIDIVED
-109 DNGINKFKNVN
+109 DNGINKFKNVT

-138 ENLIFNGDYHIKGTP
+138 NDYTFNGDYHIKGSP
-153 SNVQKFINE
+153 SDVLEFMNE
-162 LNSRQDLGIDTS
+162 LNNRQDLGIDAI
-174 VDKSFSVA
+174 VDKSFTVA

-204 LFSIV
+204 LFSFV

-405 QYENDDEYLDKQAFR
+405 QYVNDDEYLNNQVFM

-427 QNYLELNRLFDAQD
+427 KNYLELNNLVDEKDR
-441 KPLDNYTSNS
+441 PLAKYTPNS

-523 GKELVATGEIKLP
+523 GKELVPTGEIKLP
-536 SLVNGKFHP
+536 SLVNAKFHP
-545 YISNPNKCYEYL
+545 YISNPTKCYEYL

-562 KTGSSPYILYVK
+562 KTGSSPYILYVT

-635 SIHKSKLI
+635 SIHKSKII
-643 QIIVGFIVSVII
+643 QIIVGFIVSVSI

-704 VKKNEKSLVRKIKE
+704 VKKNEKRLVRKIKE

>member
-27 CVMEFFIREF
+27 RFMEFFIREF

-48 NIENNI
+48 NIGNNI

-89 YLDDATWFKKSFK
+89 YLDDARWFKKSFK
-102 NIDIDEN
+102 NIDIDED
-109 DNGINKFKNVN
+109 DNGINKFKSVN

-138 ENLIFNGDYHIKGTP
+138 NDYTFNGDYHIKGTP

-162 LNSRQDLGIDTS
+162 LNTRPDLGIDTS

-204 LFSIV
+204 LFSVV

-240 LEIPILISLIGMFSF
+240 LAIPILVSGLGMFSF

-291 LMLYFRVKNV
+291 LMLYFRVKDV

-390 ELDSKGAILFFAPNI
+390 ELDSKGAILFFSPNI
-405 QYENDDEYLDKQAFR
+405 QHENDDEYLNNQVFR

-427 QNYLELNRLFDAQD
+427 ENYLELNSLFDEQD
-441 KPLDNYTSNS
+441 KPLDKYSSNS

-495 GNQQVFTF
+495 EKQHVFTF

-523 GKELVATGEIKLP
+523 GKELVPTGEIKLP

-562 KTGSSPYILYVK
+562 KTESSPYILYVT

-635 SIHKSKLI
+635 SIHKSKII

-670 FFEPRDGWSL
+670 FFEPRDGWNL

-704 VKKNEKSLVRKIKE
+704 VKKNEKNLVTKIKE

>member
-19 GFFYSKDS
+19 GFFYSNDS
-27 CVMEFFIREF
+27 RFMEFFIREF

-48 NIENNI
+48 NVENNI
-54 IEIQKIAKKNKI
+54 LEIQKIAKKNKI

-89 YLDDATWFKKSFK
+89 YLDDVKWFKKSFK
-102 NIDIDEN
+102 NIDIVKD
-109 DNGINKFKNVN
+109 DNGINKFKNVT

-138 ENLIFNGDYHIKGTP
+138 NDYTFNGDYHIKGSP
-153 SNVQKFINE
+153 SDVLEFMNE
-162 LNSRQDLGIDTS
+162 LNNRQDLGIDAI

-204 LFSIV
+204 LFSVV

-240 LEIPILISLIGMFSF
+240 LAIPILISWLGMFSF

-264 MIGFLISIKPILLLL
+264 IIGFLIAIKQIFILLLL
-279 GVIGFTLILFYF
+279 IGILLTLMYF

-315 ISPVIFKV
+315 TSPAIFKV
-323 ISFSVVLYLFV
+323 ISLSIVLYLLT
-334 VTVFGLSDYVTSTSY
+334 VTVFGLNDYLTSTSY

-358 YANIACAW
+358 YANVACAW
-366 PWTYVENDDKFE
+366 PWTYVENDEKFE
-378 KIVVPKLNNLWD
+378 EIVAPKLNRLWD

-405 QYENDDEYLDKQAFR
+405 KYENDDEYLNKRAFK

-427 QNYLELNRLFDAQD
+427 KNYVEINNLVDSQN
-441 KPLDNYTSNS
+441 KPLTTHTPNS
-451 NEWIIFVPENISIT
+451 NEWIIFVPENITIT
-465 DNDRQNIRKSHVFNC
+465 EFDKQNIRKSHVFNC
-480 TTKQENVS
+480 TNKKDDVR

-495 GNQQVFTF
+495 KKQYVFTF
-503 DSQQKINSPDILN
+503 DCQQSINSPDIFN
-516 YALIMVN
+516 YVFIMVN
-523 GKELVATGEIKLP
+523 GKELAPTREIKIA

-545 YISNPNKCYEYL
+545 YIPNSNKGYDYL
-557 KPVIQ
+557 KPAIQ
-562 KTGSSPYILYVK
+562 KTGSSPYILYVT

-635 SIHKSKLI
+635 SIHKSKII
-643 QIIVGFIVSVII
+643 QIIVGFIISII
-655 CFMIILFTIYFRSFG
+655 TCFMIILFTIYFRSFG
-670 FFEPRDGWSL
+670 FFEPRDGWDL
-680 RKLVICLIMSI
+680 RKLLICLIMSI
-691 ISIIICFI
+691 ISIIICFM
-699 YEIIN
+699 YDIIN
-704 VKKNEKSLVRKIKE
+704 VKKNEKSLVTKIKE

>member
-27 CVMEFFIREF
+27 RFMEFFIREF

-48 NIENNI
+48 NIGNNI

-89 YLDDATWFKKSFK
+89 YLDDARWFKKSFK
-102 NIDIDEN
+102 NIDIVED
-109 DNGINKFKNVN
+109 DNGINKFKNVT

-138 ENLIFNGDYHIKGTP
+138 NDYTFNGDYHIKGSP
-153 SNVQKFINE
+153 SDVLEFMNE
-162 LNSRQDLGIDTS
+162 LNSRQDLGIDAI

-204 LFSIV
+204 LFSFV

-226 HDKLSFCYKKAMNL
+226 HNELKFCYKKAVDL
-240 LEIPILISLIGMFSF
+240 LAIPILISWIGMFGV

-264 MIGFLISIKPILLLL
+264 MIGFLISIKQIFLLL
-279 GVIGFTLILFYF
+279 GVIGFSLILFYF
-291 LMLYFRVKNV
+291 FMLYFRVKNV
-301 STISWLKGYKKRYK
+301 STISWLKGFKKRYK

-334 VTVFGLSDYVTSTSY
+334 VTVFGLRDYVTSTSY

-378 KIVVPKLNNLWD
+378 KVVVPKLNNLWD

-562 KTGSSPYILYVK
+562 KTGSSPYILYVT

-670 FFEPRDGWSL
+670 FFEPRDGWDL
-680 RKLVICLIMSI
+680 RKLLICLIMSI

-704 VKKNEKSLVRKIKE
+704 VKKNEKSLVTKIKE

>member
-19 GFFYSKDS
+19 GFFYSNDS
-27 CVMEFFIREF
+27 RFMEFFIREF

-48 NIENNI
+48 NIGNNI

-138 ENLIFNGDYHIKGTP
+138 ENLTFNGDYHIKGTP

-315 ISPVIFKV
+315 MSPVIFKV

-358 YANIACAW
+358 YANLACAW

-405 QYENDDEYLDKQAFR
+405 QYENDDEYLNSQAFR

-427 QNYLELNRLFDAQD
+427 ENYLELNSLFDEQD
-441 KPLDNYTSNS
+441 KPLDKYSSNS
-451 NEWIIFVPENISIT
+451 NEWIIFVPENILIT
-465 DNDRQNIRKSHVFNC
+465 EHDRQNIRKSHIFNC
-480 TTKQENVS
+480 TNKKDNVS

-495 GNQQVFTF
+495 GKQHAFTF
-503 DSQQKINSPDILN
+503 DCQQKINRPAKLN
-516 YALIMVN
+516 YVLIMVN
-523 GKELVATGEIKLP
+523 GKELAPTGEIKIS

-562 KTGSSPYILYVK
+562 KTGSSPYILYVT
-574 SVYDEVIEKIEMY
+574 SVYDEVIEK
-587 KTETIIY
+587 
-594 LLGFLLS
+594 
-601 VLVLFVTIKIDEESY
+601 
-616 FYNYG
+616 N
-621 QRIYVSRLLGYDFK
+621 R
-635 SIHKSKLI
+635 
-643 QIIVGFIVSVII
+643 
-655 CFMIILFTIYFRSFG
+655 
-670 FFEPRDGWSL
+670 
-680 RKLVICLIMSI
+680 
-691 ISIIICFI
+691 
-699 YEIIN
+699 N
-704 VKKNEKSLVRKIKE
+704 V
-718 GN
+718 

>member
-48 NIENNI
+48 NVENNI
-54 IEIQKIAKKNKI
+54 LEIQKIAKKNKI

-89 YLDDATWFKKSFK
+89 YLDDVKWFKKSFK
-102 NIDIDEN
+102 NIDIVKD
-109 DNGINKFKNVN
+109 DNGINKFKNVT

-138 ENLIFNGDYHIKGTP
+138 NDYTFNGDYHIKGSP
-153 SNVQKFINE
+153 SDVLEFMNE
-162 LNSRQDLGIDTS
+162 LNSRQDLGIDAI

-204 LFSIV
+204 LFSFV

-240 LEIPILISLIGMFSF
+240 LAIPILISWLGMFSF

-264 MIGFLISIKPILLLL
+264 IIGFLISIKPILLLL
-279 GVIGFTLILFYF
+279 GLIGFSLILFYF
-291 LMLYFRVKNV
+291 FMLYFRVKNV

-390 ELDSKGAILFFAPNI
+390 ELDSNGAILFFAPNI
-405 QYENDDEYLDKQAFR
+405 QHENDDEYLNNQVFR

-427 QNYLELNRLFDAQD
+427 KNYLELNNLVDEKDR
-441 KPLDNYTSNS
+441 PLAKYTSNS

-465 DNDRQNIRKSHVFNC
+465 DNDWQNIRKSHVFNC

-523 GKELVATGEIKLP
+523 GKELVPTGEIKLP

-545 YISNPNKCYEYL
+545 YISNPNKGYDYL
-557 KPVIQ
+557 KSVIQ
-562 KTGSSPYILYVK
+562 KTGSSPYILYVT
-574 SVYDEVIEKIEMY
+574 SVYDEVVEKIEMY
-587 KTETIIY
+587 KTETTIY
-594 LLGFLLS
+594 FLGFLLS
-601 VLVLFVTIKIDEESY
+601 VLVLLVTIKIDEESY

-621 QRIYVSRLLGYDFK
+621 QRIYVSILMGYDFK
-635 SIHKSKLI
+635 SIHKSKII

-680 RKLVICLIMSI
+680 RKLLICLIMSI
-691 ISIIICFI
+691 ISFIICFF

-704 VKKNEKSLVRKIKE
+704 IKKNEKNLVTKLKE